1 MNSFR
6 IRYRQWFS
14 IDFYL
19 PQGFGCYTLYAL
31 AFAGSVTK
39 TTIKIYY
46 PRYNE
51 GMVEATKEK
60 NHHLIF
66 NNPSWKINENKVVE
80 QSKPSACNPASVGQH
95 QSTLNENV
103 GDGNWV
109 SGRRAT
115 WTRNSTRNHLL
126 FFLLPTAS
134 ALPKSS
140 ILCGWSAGRN
150 GESSAEV
157 LILSYAI
164 AHIIL
169 HPISPIN
176 FPRKCSECIKR
187 GEKVFHFVRM
197 YSSTEIDCI
206 IEA

>member
-115 WTRNSTRNHLL
+115 WTREYPTQLETIFCFSSSRQRVLFLNHR
-126 FFLLPTAS
+126 FYV
-134 ALPKSS
+134 
-140 ILCGWSAGRN
+140 
-150 GESSAEV
+150 AEV
-157 LILSYAI
+157 REEMENLLLRY
-164 AHIIL
+164 
-169 HPISPIN
+169 
-176 FPRKCSECIKR
+176 
-187 GEKVFHFVRM
+187 
-197 YSSTEIDCI
+197 
-206 IEA
+206 